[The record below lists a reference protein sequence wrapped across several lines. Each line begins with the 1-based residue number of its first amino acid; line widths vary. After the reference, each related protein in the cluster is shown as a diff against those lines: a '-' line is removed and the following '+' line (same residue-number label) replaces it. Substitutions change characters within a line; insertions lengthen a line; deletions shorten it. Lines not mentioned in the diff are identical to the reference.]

1 MTKISCL
8 LRTDGWHFFIFFFIK
23 EALIFGET
31 TFKKMKEEED
41 EEKKAPLMG
50 GLHGNGEGFECLRSM

>member
-1 MTKISCL
+1 MTKISYL
-8 LRTDGWHFFIFFFIK
+8 LHTDGCHFFIK

-41 EEKKAPLMG
+41 EEKKALVMG
-50 GLHGNGEGFECLRSM
+50 EYTEMEKGLNV